1 MKQKKLQKIKPQ
13 DELDYLPLDVEDF
26 ITIEDIKKQFLKTNE
41 ILTDDQAQLVKTF
54 LEQYMEFT
62 FILFQQHQKEKLQNN
77 LLKITDNEKESHFIY
92 PSEYRR
98 AS

>member
-1 MKQKKLQKIKPQ
+1 MKQKMLQKIKPQ

-26 ITIEDIKKQFLKTNE
+26 ITIEEIKKQFLKTDE

-54 LEQYMEFT
+54 LEQYMEFA
-62 FILFQQHQKEKLQNN
+62 FILFQQHQKEKQQNN
-77 LLKITDNEKESHFIY
+77 LLKITDDEKKSHFIY

>member
-26 ITIEDIKKQFLKTNE
+26 ITIDDIKKQFQKTNE
-41 ILTDDQAQLVKTF
+41 ILTDEQAQLVKTF
-54 LEQYMEFT
+54 IEQFMEYT
-62 FILFQQHQKEKLQNN
+62 FILFQQHQKEKQQNN
-77 LLKITDNEKESHFIY
+77 LLKITDDEKESHFIY